1 MQITMVPGLCSNE
14 YQPTSGSFCESCFAR
29 FLMQKN
35 GAELPCFT
43 AVEDDGAELQT
54 LVMRRGERQEI
65 TLLTDDA
72 RERLAYGEW
81 KGWIAWAEGQQEK
94 A

>member
-14 YQPTSGSFCESCFAR
+14 YQRTGGSFCESCFAR
-29 FLMQKN
+29 FLTQKSD
-35 GAELPCFT
+35 AELPCFT
-43 AVEDDGAELQT
+43 AIEDDGAELQT
-54 LVMRRGERQEI
+54 LVMRRGERQES
-65 TLLTDDA
+65 TLLTDEA

-81 KGWIAWAEGQQEK
+81 KGWVAWVEQAQQ